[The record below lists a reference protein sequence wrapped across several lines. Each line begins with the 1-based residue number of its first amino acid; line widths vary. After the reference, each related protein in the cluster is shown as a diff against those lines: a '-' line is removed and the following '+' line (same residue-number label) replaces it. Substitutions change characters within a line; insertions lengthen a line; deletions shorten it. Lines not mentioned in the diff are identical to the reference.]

1 MTADHPSPVAV
12 SPEAAAKML
21 GISRGTFYTHIYPH
35 VRSGTI
41 QSLKIGGLRRIVVAS
56 LLAWVERESSYN
68 GGSQPSA

>member
-1 MTADHPSPVAV
+1 MTVEQPQPYAV
-12 SPEAAAKML
+12 SVDDAAKML
-21 GISRGTFYTHIYPH
+21 SISRGTFYTHIYPH

-68 GGSQPSA
+68 GDRQPSA